1 MSKISRCELFSR
13 IDAYEFERELE
24 ERIRYLQ
31 SRGLIVEVQFSS
43 TRDYGVSNYLALLLM
58 REKESE

>member
-1 MSKISRCELFSR
+1 MSKIIKCEFFSE
-13 IDAYEFERELE
+13 IDAYEFKRELE

-43 TRDYGVSNYLALLLM
+43 TRDYAVPNYSALLLG